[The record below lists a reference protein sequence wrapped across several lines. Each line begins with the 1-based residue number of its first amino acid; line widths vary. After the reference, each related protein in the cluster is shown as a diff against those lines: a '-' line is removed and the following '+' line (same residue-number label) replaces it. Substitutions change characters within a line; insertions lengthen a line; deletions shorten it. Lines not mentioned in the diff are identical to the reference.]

1 MSTPATI
8 LSQIKSK
15 LRNQNDENI
24 TKTGYTSII
33 FGLTKLLESNKPK
46 PVEFHQFVIDIH
58 DLLIK
63 GKACMYVSKYVCVLL
78 ESLSTLYSTSAL
90 RTLSMKV

>member
-1 MSTPATI
+1 MSTPVTI

-24 TKTGYTSII
+24 TRSGYTSII
-33 FGLTKLLESNKPK
+33 FSLTKLLDSNKPK
-46 PVEFHQFVIDIH
+46 LVEFHQFVIDIH

-63 GKACMYVSKYVCVLL
+63 GRHVCM
-78 ESLSTLYSTSAL
+78 
-90 RTLSMKV
+90 

>member
-24 TKTGYTSII
+24 TRSGYTSII

-63 GKACMYVSKYVCVLL
+63 GRRVCMYVCLFVCLCIVRVTINIRFDI
-78 ESLSTLYSTSAL
+78 SI
-90 RTLSMKV
+90 

>member
-24 TKTGYTSII
+24 TKSGYTSII

-58 DLLIK
+58 DVLIK
-63 GKACMYVSKYVCVLL
+63 GRYECVPTCIL
-78 ESLSTLYSTSAL
+78 L
-90 RTLSMKV
+90 RTSRYNFYL